1 MQQNIETIKKLY
13 AAMEDAYSIGSNFSL
28 AIQDIFSIIEEAQI
42 NNEKVPPVDVD
53 FMDIVDNIVNRLER
67 EMRFL
72 EIMQYGN

>member
-13 AAMEDAYSIGSNFSL
+13 AAMEDAYSIGNNFSL

-42 NNEKVPPVDVD
+42 NNEKIPPVDVD

-72 EIMQYGN
+72 KIMQYGN